1 MSAEETSIQM
11 EGGATQEIPGTLPLL
26 PLRDTVVFPDTMIP
40 LTIGQE
46 RSIKLI
52 DDVLASDRLLVLVAS
67 RNAEIET
74 PGPADLYSVGTVAM
88 AHKMV
93 KLPDNTMRIL
103 VQGMRRV
110 HIDRFV
116 AEQPYLKAD
125 ITPIDDIVVMSK
137 EVDALRA
144 NLLSVF
150 SKIVSLVPYLPE
162 ELEMAAANIEE
173 PGALAFL
180 IASTMRIKTEE
191 KQELLEE
198 SNVEERLRRL
208 TFILTR
214 ELEVLELGSK
224 IQSDVRSEI
233 DKSQREY
240 FLRQQL
246 KAIQAE
252 LGETDEQQAEINEL
266 RAQIEKMSLPEEV
279 DKAAHRELDRLSK
292 LPPAS
297 AEYPVIR
304 TYLDWIISLPWQVS
318 SEDNLDIAHA
328 REILDR
334 DHYDLEKVKDR
345 ILEYLAVRKLKADLH
360 GPILC
365 FVGPPGV
372 GKTSLGHSIAEAMG
386 RKFER
391 ISVGG
396 VRDEAEIRG
405 HRRTY
410 VGAMP
415 GIIIRAIRDAGTN
428 NPLFMIDEIDK
439 TGADWRG
446 DPASALLEVLD
457 PEQNVTFR
465 DHYMDLPFDLSK
477 VMFITTANQLEP
489 IPPPLRDRMEIIQ
502 LAGYTIEEKLH
513 IATKYLVPKQIKE
526 NGLEPTRIKFRED
539 ALREI
544 ISAYTQEAGV
554 RNLEREIG
562 SVCRKLARAVAEGKL
577 KSATVTVKKVHE
589 LLGRPRVYAEVKRR
603 TSDAGVA
610 TGLAWT
616 PVGGDILFIEATAMP
631 GNGNLTVTGQLGDVM
646 KESAQAAMSYVRSH
660 AEQLGVPK
668 DYFQKH
674 DIHIHVPAGAIPK
687 DGPSAGVTM
696 ATAICSLVTGKP
708 VSADVAMTGEVTLT
722 GQVLPIG
729 GLKEKTLAAQRAG
742 ITTVILPSRNE
753 PDLEDVPANLRKQ
766 MKFIPV
772 DRVEQVW
779 AAAMGLKLDGGKP
792 AAGRTRTRQ
801 RSKSPMARQRAR
813 VPTGA
818 NGDGAANEVPAGRE
832 SQEKTSE

>member
-1 MSAEETSIQM
+1 MSSEEVGVQM
-11 EGGATQEIPGTLPLL
+11 EESHPEIPSVLPVL

-52 DDVLASDRLLVLVAS
+52 DEVLASDRLLTLVAS
-67 RNAEIET
+67 KNPELET
-74 PGPADLYSVGTVAM
+74 PGPDDLYEIGTVAL

-103 VQGMRRV
+103 VQGARRV
-110 HIDRFV
+110 RITGFTD
-116 AEQPYLKAD
+116 EEPYLKAT
-125 ITPIDDIVVMSK
+125 IAQIDDVVVESK
-137 EVDALRA
+137 EVEALRA

-150 SKIVSLVPYLPE
+150 SKIVDLVPYLPE
-162 ELEMAAANIEE
+162 ELEMAAANVEE

-180 IASTMRIKTEE
+180 IASTMRIKTED
-191 KQELLEE
+191 KQALLEE
-198 SNVEERLRRL
+198 SDVEQRLRKL
-208 TFILTR
+208 TGILAR

-224 IQSDVRSEI
+224 IQQDVRSEI

-252 LGETDEQQAEINEL
+252 LGETDEQQAEANEL
-266 RAQIEKMSLPEEV
+266 REKIDKMHLPDEV
-279 DKAAHRELDRLSK
+279 DKAARRELDRLAN
-292 LPPAS
+292 LAPQS

-304 TYLDWIISLPWQVS
+304 NYLDWIISLPWDTS
-318 SEDNLDIAHA
+318 SEDNLDLLHA

-345 ILEYLAVRKLKADLH
+345 IIEYLAVRKLKSDLH

-415 GIIIRAIRDAGTN
+415 GIILRAIRDAGTN

-457 PEQNVTFR
+457 PEQNFTFR
-465 DHYMDLPFDLSK
+465 DHYLDLPFDLSK

-502 LAGYTIEEKLH
+502 LAGYTIDEKLH
-513 IATKYLVPKQIKE
+513 IATSYLVPKQVE
-526 NGLEPTRIKFRED
+526 ANGLKKEQARFDST

-544 ISAYTQEAGV
+544 IAAYTQEAGV

-562 SVCRKLARAVAEGKL
+562 SVCRKLATLVAEGKGE
-577 KSATVTVKKVHE
+577 KFRVTPKKVRE
-589 LLGRPRVYAEVKRR
+589 LLGRPRVYPEVKRR

-631 GNGNLTVTGQLGDVM
+631 GGGHLTVTGQLGDVM
-646 KESAQAAMSYVRSH
+646 KESAQAAVSYVRAH
-660 AEQLGVPK
+660 AQRLGVPD

-696 ATAICSLVTGKP
+696 ATAVASLVTGRP

-742 ITTVILPSRNE
+742 ISTVILPTRNE
-753 PDLEDVPANLRKQ
+753 VDLEDVPENLRKK
-766 MKFIPV
+766 MKFVPV

-779 AAAMGLKLDGGKP
+779 AASMGLKLNGRKSADGPRPVGERKAAAEKKKP
-792 AAGRTRTRQ
+792 
-801 RSKSPMARQRAR
+801 
-813 VPTGA
+813 
-818 NGDGAANEVPAGRE
+818 
-832 SQEKTSE
+832 

>member
-1 MSAEETSIQM
+1 MSSEQM
-11 EGGATQEIPGTLPLL
+11 EVQAENAPAQEIPGTLPVL

-52 DDVLASDRLLVLVAS
+52 DDVLANDRLLALVAS
-67 RNAEIET
+67 KNAEVEA
-74 PGPADLYSVGTVAM
+74 PGPADLYPVGTVAM

-103 VQGMRRV
+103 VQGLRRV
-110 HIDRFV
+110 RVDRFV
-116 AEQPYLKAD
+116 EEEPYLKAD
-125 ITPIDDIVVMSK
+125 ITEIDDIVVESK

-150 SKIVSLVPYLPE
+150 SKIVGLVPYLPE

-191 KQELLEE
+191 KEELLEE

-266 RAQIEKMSLPEEV
+266 REQVEKMALPEEI
-279 DKAAHRELDRLSK
+279 DKAAHRELDRLGK

-304 TYLDWIISLPWQVS
+304 TYLDWIISLPWEVS
-318 SEDNLDIAHA
+318 SDDNLEIAHA

-334 DHYDLEKVKDR
+334 DHYDLEKVKER
-345 ILEYLAVRKLKADLH
+345 ILEYLSVRKLKADLR

-396 VRDEAEIRG
+396 VRDESEIRG

-457 PEQNVTFR
+457 PEQNITFR

-489 IPPPLRDRMEIIQ
+489 IPPPLRDRMEIIP

-526 NGLEPTRIKFRED
+526 NGLDEGQIKFRDD

-544 ISAYTQEAGV
+544 IGAYTQEAGV
-554 RNLEREIG
+554 RSLEREIG
-562 SVCRKLARAVAEGKL
+562 SVCRKLARAVAEGKV
-577 KSATVTVKKVHE
+577 KTATVTVRKVRA

-616 PVGGDILFIEATAMP
+616 PVGGDILFIEATSMP
-631 GNGNLTVTGQLGDVM
+631 GSGHLTVTGQLGDVM

-660 AEQLGVPK
+660 ATQLGIPD
-668 DYFQKH
+668 DYFQVH

-696 ATAICSLVTGKP
+696 ATAICSLVTGTP

-753 PDLEDVPANLRKQ
+753 ADLEDVPENLRKH
-766 MKFIPV
+766 MTFVPV

-779 AAAMGLKLDGGKP
+779 AAAMGLKLNGTKP
-792 AAGRTRTRQ
+792 A
-801 RSKSPMARQRAR
+801 RAR
-813 VPTGA
+813 A
-818 NGDGAANEVPAGRE
+818 KAKAGGPRA
-832 SQEKTSE
+832 Q